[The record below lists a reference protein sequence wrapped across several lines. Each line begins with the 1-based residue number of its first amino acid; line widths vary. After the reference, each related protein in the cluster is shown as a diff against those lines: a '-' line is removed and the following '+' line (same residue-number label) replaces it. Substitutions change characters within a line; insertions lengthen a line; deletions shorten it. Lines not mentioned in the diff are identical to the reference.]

1 MFWLTGVGV
10 QLAALMPMW
19 YFWSRGKK
27 ILDVVRAKEI
37 KEGMERGGYDD
48 AGVEEEAFLV
58 GEDEEIELEE
68 EQPLQDKKEDL
79 DMA

>member
-10 QLAALMPMW
+10 QSAVLIPMW

-27 ILDVVRAKEI
+27 ILDVVGSKET
-37 KEGMERGGYDD
+37 KGGEERGGYED

-58 GEDEEIELEE
+58 GDDEEIELEE
-68 EQPLQDKKEDL
+68 EQTLRDKKENMDIE
-79 DMA
+79 

>member
-1 MFWLTGVGV
+1 
-10 QLAALMPMW
+10 
-19 YFWSRGKK
+19 
-27 ILDVVRAKEI
+27 VVRAKEN
-37 KEGMERGGYDD
+37 KESVERGGYED

-79 DMA
+79 NMA